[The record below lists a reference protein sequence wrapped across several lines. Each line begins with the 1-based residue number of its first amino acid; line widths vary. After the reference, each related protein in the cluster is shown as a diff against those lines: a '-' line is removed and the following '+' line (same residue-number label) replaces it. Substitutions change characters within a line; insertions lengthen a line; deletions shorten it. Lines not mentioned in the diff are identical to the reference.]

1 MIFIWNVVSQFHN
14 GAKQSL
20 TNLCNDPESDP
31 FINKQPMYNM
41 KESLEKESADSL
53 SLTVKP
59 LY

>member
-1 MIFIWNVVSQFHN
+1 MSQFHN

-41 KESLEKESADSL
+41 KESLEKERADSL